1 MIDLFIWNKNIQY
14 TNNIHKCSW
23 YLYEHFINS
32 YIAVVC
38 CLGVNIASP
47 AVAGTF
53 IGDGGVCPPGTE
65 CPFNSSYPT
74 PCAPGKYAPM
84 ATTAACNDC
93 PAGDLY
99 YFFLGTVV
107 FKY

>member
-1 MIDLFIWNKNIQY
+1 MNFLSILTF
-14 TNNIHKCSW
+14 
-23 YLYEHFINS
+23 
-32 YIAVVC
+32 AVVC

-47 AVAGTF
+47 AVAGSF
-53 IGDGGVCPPGTE
+53 LGDGGVCPPGTE

-93 PAGDLY
+93 PAGNLY
-99 YFFLGTVV
+99 SNFFLGTVV
-107 FKY
+107 LED